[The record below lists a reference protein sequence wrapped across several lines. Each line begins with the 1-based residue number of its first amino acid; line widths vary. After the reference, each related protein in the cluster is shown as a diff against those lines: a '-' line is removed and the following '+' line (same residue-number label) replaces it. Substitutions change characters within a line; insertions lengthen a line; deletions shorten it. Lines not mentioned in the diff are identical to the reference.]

1 MRKTLL
7 LGFVVFGV
15 TAFAASNTFKVNLF
29 QDSVIEG
36 KTFKAGDYK
45 ISMENGN
52 AVIKQGKVSVEVPAR
67 EQTGATKNPQTE
79 LTYENNTDLK
89 EISVGGSRT
98 TIVFEGATPT
108 HSGL

>member
-1 MRKTLL
+1 MKKTLL
-7 LGFVVFGV
+7 LGLVALGA
-15 TAFAASNTFKVNLF
+15 TAFAASNTYKVNLF

-67 EQTGATKNPQTE
+67 EQTDAAKNSQTE
-79 LTYENNTDLK
+79 LTYDNQTDLK
-89 EISVGGSRT
+89 QISLGGTRT
-98 TIVFEGATPT
+98 TIVFEGATPM

>member
-1 MRKTLL
+1 MKKTLL
-7 LGFVVFGV
+7 LGFAAFGA
-15 TAFAASNTFKVNLF
+15 TAFAASNTYKVNLF

-36 KTFKAGDYK
+36 KTFKAGDDK

-52 AVIKQGKVSVEVPAR
+52 AVIRQGKVSVEVPAR

-89 EISVGGSRT
+89 RD
-98 TIVFEGATPT
+98 
-108 HSGL
+108 